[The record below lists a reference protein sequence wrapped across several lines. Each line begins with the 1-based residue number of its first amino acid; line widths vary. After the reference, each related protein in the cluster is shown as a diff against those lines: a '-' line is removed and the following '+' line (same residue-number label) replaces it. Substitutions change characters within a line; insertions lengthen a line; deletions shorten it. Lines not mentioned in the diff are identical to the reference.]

1 MLDGRDGS
9 SLKEW
14 LKSNKHVRTV
24 TRDRASAYAKA
35 IKEEIP
41 DAKQIAD
48 RFHQH
53 QNFLQ
58 VIKKC
63 INTSFPQTIRIEN
76 KDNKHETCTEISSKK
91 SLFDVDNL
99 TDYQRKR
106 YELLTNIQKWLHQIL
121 VIKILL

>member
-63 INTSFPQTIRIEN
+63 INTSFPQTIRIRTKITN
-76 KDNKHETCTEISSKK
+76 TKLALRSVVKK
-91 SLFDVDNL
+91 AYLMWIIN
-99 TDYQRKR
+99 
-106 YELLTNIQKWLHQIL
+106 
-121 VIKILL
+121 

>member
-76 KDNKHETCTEISSKK
+76 KDNKHETCTAISSKK
-91 SLFDVDNL
+91 KL
-99 TDYQRKR
+99 
-106 YELLTNIQKWLHQIL
+106 I
-121 VIKILL
+121 

>member
-76 KDNKHETCTEISSKK
+76 KDNKHETCTAISSKK

-106 YELLTNIQKWLHQIL
+106 YELLTNIQNGCIRF
-121 VIKILL
+121 

>member
-1 MLDGRDGS
+1 MTRKYLETLGLEYKADTVYTNND
-9 SLKEW
+9 L
-14 LKSNKHVRTV
+14 SN
-24 TRDRASAYAKA
+24 

-76 KDNKHETCTEISSKK
+76 KDNKHETCTAISSKK